1 MYIYIIQI
9 YIYIS
14 VIYIYINKL
23 YIKYHFMEESVSS
36 VINCSFQNF

>member
-9 YIYIS
+9 YIYICY
-14 VIYIYINKL
+14 IYIYINKL